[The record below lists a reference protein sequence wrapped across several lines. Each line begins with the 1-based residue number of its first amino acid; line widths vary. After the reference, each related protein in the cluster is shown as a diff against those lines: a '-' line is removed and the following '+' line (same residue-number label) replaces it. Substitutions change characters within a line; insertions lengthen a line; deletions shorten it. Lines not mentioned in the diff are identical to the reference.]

1 VTADPVYW
9 NRLPDLLRTDTNF
22 GRARWKGLFG
32 TPELYQENVRN
43 YYRLITGVD
52 DVVGEMVKKLETLG
66 IADNTIIIL
75 MGDNGMFLGE
85 HGMEGKWYAY
95 EESIRVPLFIYAPN
109 LPNKVKQYK
118 APQMAL
124 NIDIAPT
131 ILSMAG
137 VTVPKEMQ
145 GINLIDLVENKIQ
158 ERNEFFYQHYYIGG
172 QRIPRVEAIVTK
184 DFKYINW
191 IENNVEE
198 FFDIRHDPHE
208 TENLVKDQAYKGKL
222 NEFRKRYHQLKKKNG
237 VSPKDWGKAKTAF

>member
-1 VTADPVYW
+1 
-9 NRLPDLLRTDTNF
+9 
-22 GRARWKGLFG
+22 
-32 TPELYQENVRN
+32 
-43 YYRLITGVD
+43 
-52 DVVGEMVKKLETLG
+52 MVKKLKTLG

-95 EESIRVPLFIYAPN
+95 EESIRVPLFIYVPN

-118 APQMAL
+118 APQIAL

-145 GINLIDLVENKIQ
+145 GINLIDLAENKIQ
-158 ERNEFFYQHYYIGG
+158 ERNEFFYQHYFLGG
-172 QRIPRVEAIVTK
+172 QRIPRVEAVVTK

-198 FFDIRHDPHE
+198 LFDTRHDPHE
-208 TENLVKDQAYKGKL
+208 TANLADDPAYNGKL
-222 NEFRKRYHQLKKKNG
+222 RELRKRYKQLKEING
-237 VSPKDWGKAKTAF
+237 VPPKDWEKAKTAF

>member
-1 VTADPVYW
+1 
-9 NRLPDLLRTDTNF
+9 
-22 GRARWKGLFG
+22 
-32 TPELYQENVRN
+32 
-43 YYRLITGVD
+43 
-52 DVVGEMVKKLETLG
+52 
-66 IADNTIIIL
+66 
-75 MGDNGMFLGE
+75 
-85 HGMEGKWYAY
+85 
-95 EESIRVPLFIYAPN
+95 
-109 LPNKVKQYK
+109 
-118 APQMAL
+118 MAL

-172 QRIPRVEAIVTK
+172 QRIPRVEAVVTK

-198 FFDIRHDPHE
+198 LFDIRHDPHE

-222 NEFRKRYHQLKKKNG
+222 NEFRKRYHQLKEKNG